1 MKKAILQLETLACPT
16 CVQKIESAVKGVNG
30 VDESSIKVMFNA
42 SKLKANFDEAVT
54 SLEIIQEAIEKVGYD
69 VLKASAR

>member
-1 MKKAILQLETLACPT
+1 MKKVTLQLEDLACPT
-16 CVQKIESAVKGVNG
+16 CVQKIENAVKGVNG

-54 SLEIIQEAIEKVGYD
+54 SLEAIQGVIEKVGYD
-69 VLKASAR
+69 VLKASER

>member
-1 MKKAILQLETLACPT
+1 MKKATLQLEDLACPT
-16 CVQKIESAVKGVNG
+16 CVQKIENAVKGVNG